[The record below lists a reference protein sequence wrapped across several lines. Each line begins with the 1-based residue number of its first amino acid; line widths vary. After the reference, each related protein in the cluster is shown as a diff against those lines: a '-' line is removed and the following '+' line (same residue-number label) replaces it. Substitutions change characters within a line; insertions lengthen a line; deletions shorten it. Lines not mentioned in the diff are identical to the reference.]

1 MVFFGVSLNAAPLGE
16 VASAVCAEVRGV
28 KINLIKPFINPSVTN
43 KP

>member
-1 MVFFGVSLNAAPLGE
+1 MVFFGVSLNAAPFGE

-28 KINLIKPFINPSVTN
+28 RLSFIRILKNPSVTD